1 MERKYEIA
9 NRIKT
14 MRMSRNMTQ
23 ADLASTLN
31 VGQSTVAM
39 WETAQ
44 REPGFEMLDFMADV
58 FNVPLYALIYS
69 EREIAEQMNTP
80 PLSIDERRLLAAYRH
95 ADAVYQ
101 VVAVEILES
110 HHSKEKENL
119 A

>member
-14 MRMSRNMTQ
+14 MRMSRGMTQ
-23 ADLASTLN
+23 NDLAAALK

-39 WETAQ
+39 WETCQ
-44 REPGFEMLDFMADV
+44 REPGFEILDYMADV

-69 EREIAEQMNTP
+69 ESEIAEQMNTP
-80 PLSIDERRLLAAYRH
+80 PLSIAERRLLAAYRN
-95 ADAVYQ
+95 ADTIYQ
-101 VVAVEILES
+101 SVAVEILES
-110 HHSKEKENL
+110 HRAEKKENL